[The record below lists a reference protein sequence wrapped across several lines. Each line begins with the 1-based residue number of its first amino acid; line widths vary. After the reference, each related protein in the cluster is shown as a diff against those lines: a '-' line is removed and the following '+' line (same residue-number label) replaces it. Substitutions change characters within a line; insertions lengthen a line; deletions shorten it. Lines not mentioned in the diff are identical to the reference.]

1 MSRYADSM
9 RLFLGRR
16 FWVKPVVF
24 FGMIAVL
31 ITAAALVQCFM
42 PADNDFAS
50 GFTAGIMSM
59 CGSMAPMIG
68 VVDLFVLYNAVHSES
83 PGYKYFV
90 SVPDMGVHFKRA
102 AVISN
107 VMVMVQGV
115 VLLTLFYLICRWE
128 WLLVIGFA
136 DLLLMTGFANIICI
150 LRKQVNRL
158 ALVMAA
164 LVLTGFL
171 DGFFSSVHQDE
182 PGLYATFT
190 AEHPWVVP
198 VVLAVSVAVY
208 AAGLVVTLTWSR
220 RKWGSRQ

>member
-16 FWVKPVVF
+16 FWRKPVVF
-24 FGMIAVL
+24 FCMIAAL
-31 ITAAALVQCFM
+31 IAAAALIRYLLPVES
-42 PADNDFAS
+42 DFAS
-50 GFTAGIMSM
+50 GFTTGVMSM

-68 VVDLFVLYNAVHSES
+68 VVDLYVLYSAVHAET

-171 DGFFSSVHQDE
+171 DGFFSSVQQDE
-182 PGLYATFT
+182 PDFYATFSS
-190 AEHPWVVP
+190 EHSWVVP

-220 RKWGSRQ
+220 RKWGGR

>member
-1 MSRYADSM
+1 MSRYFDSM
-9 RLFLGRR
+9 RLFSGRR
-16 FWVKPVVF
+16 FWIRPVVF
-24 FGMIAVL
+24 FGIIAVMDA
-31 ITAAALVQCFM
+31 AAALLLCFA
-42 PADNDFAS
+42 PTNDFLS
-50 GFTAGIMSM
+50 GFATGIMGMSW
-59 CGSMAPMIG
+59 SMAPMIG

-171 DGFFSSVHQDE
+171 DGFFSSVQQDE
-182 PGLYATFT
+182 PDFYATFSS
-190 AEHPWVVP
+190 EHSWVVP

-220 RKWGSRQ
+220 RKWGGR